1 MPLLSIDF
9 EGNRQVDSTRLR
21 SLLRFLHEGTTYRP
35 EAMQSELQSIES
47 FYQDEG
53 FLRAAVGTPL
63 VEFPEMPGKGRV
75 AVVRVRVFEGPRYAL
90 ANLQIRNVTALSPGT
105 LLQMSPV
112 RIGGPYSRRKLSE
125 WTQKVMEAYHAL
137 GYLRAD
143 VRLQESVDDLKY
155 EVHCVLECSE
165 GPVYRV
171 QQIDVVGLDAAARG
185 DFMRRILVGVDMPYN
200 PEMLTLSLQLLNSM
214 GIYRP
219 MGLGSVKVTID
230 DDARTVRLEFHP
242 IPLRRQGTSLED

>member
-1 MPLLSIDF
+1 MPLLSITF
-9 EGNRQVDSTRLR
+9 EGNREVDSARLR
-21 SLLRFLHEGTTYRP
+21 SMLRFLHEGSAYRP
-35 EAMQSELQSIES
+35 EVMQIELQSIER

-53 FLRAAVGTPL
+53 FLRAAVGRPL
-63 VEFPEMPGKGRV
+63 VEFPELSGKGRV
-75 AVVRVRVFEGPRYAL
+75 AVVRFPVFEGPRYTL
-90 ANLQIRNVTALSPGT
+90 ANLQVRNVTALSPGT

-112 RIGGPYSRRKLSE
+112 KIDNPYSRRKLSE

-143 VRLQESVDDLKY
+143 VRLQESVDDLKC
-155 EVHCVLECSE
+155 VVDCVLECSE
-165 GPVYRV
+165 GPVYSV
-171 QQIDVVGLDAAARG
+171 QQIDVVGLDDAAKR

-214 GIYRP
+214 GLYRP
-219 MGLGSVKVTID
+219 MGLRSVKVTID

-242 IPLRRQGTSLED
+242 IPLRRQGTSLEN